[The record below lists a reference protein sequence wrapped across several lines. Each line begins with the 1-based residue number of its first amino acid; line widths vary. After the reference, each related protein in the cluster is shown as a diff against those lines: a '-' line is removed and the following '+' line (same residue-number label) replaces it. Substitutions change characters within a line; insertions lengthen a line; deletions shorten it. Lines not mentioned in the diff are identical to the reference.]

1 MLTQVAELNFKIA
14 EKNNV
19 NLEYE
24 ASVAGGVPIIRS
36 IKESLIANKINNK
49 EREVI
54 AKNGKKKYFKYFNS
68 NIVSQYIVDKTFEFK
83 TRKTF
88 WEK

>member
-1 MLTQVAELNFKIA
+1 MQPQFYFFSNKEMIFYNNLNDLTEKIQ
-14 EKNNV
+14 K
-19 NLEYE
+19 Y
-24 ASVAGGVPIIRS
+24 
-36 IKESLIANKINNK
+36 KINNK

-83 TRKTF
+83 TKKNL